1 MHVFY
6 VNSDLM
12 VTDAILCFLFACVA
26 VFEGQDLMALFVIIC
41 FLFVCI
47 DVFKITLWPCD
58 MESTALWSEFRAAL

>member
-12 VTDAILCFLFACVA
+12 VIDAILCFLFACVA

-41 FLFVCI
+41 FLF
-47 DVFKITLWPCD
+47 
-58 MESTALWSEFRAAL
+58 ALMCSRSLHFVAL